1 MTNSTPNTQL
11 SPTPFTDILFG
22 TLAVLF
28 TRGYCLGRVYSVG
41 KTHLATGETRLAVLD
56 LQGCPRFE
64 VSFEGG
70 RCVVLDP
77 NYGEMEAN
85 PNDMLFEAARVFA
98 TLESAVPNGVA
109 DNTVP
114 QYSPEHPNYPE
125 RS

>member
-1 MTNSTPNTQL
+1 MTNQTPNTPNT
-11 SPTPFTDILFG
+11 STPLTDILMG

-28 TRGYCLGRVYSVG
+28 ARGVCLGRVYSVG

-64 VSFEGG
+64 VSFAGG

-77 NYGEMEAN
+77 TYGEMEAN
-85 PNDMLFEAARVFA
+85 PNEVLFEAARIFA
-98 TLESAVPNGVA
+98 ALESAVPSGVA
-109 DNTVP
+109 DNVVP
-114 QYSPEHPNYPE
+114 HYSPDHPCYPE